1 MQVTRE
7 MQQTS
12 FHVKCIF
19 VVKLR
24 NIFDERK
31 RVFLQKLVG
40 VDLIKSAHHCICRR
54 GHECAS

>member
-1 MQVTRE
+1 MLNV
-7 MQQTS
+7 
-12 FHVKCIF
+12 II

-40 VDLIKSAHHCICRR
+40 ADLIKSAHHCICRR